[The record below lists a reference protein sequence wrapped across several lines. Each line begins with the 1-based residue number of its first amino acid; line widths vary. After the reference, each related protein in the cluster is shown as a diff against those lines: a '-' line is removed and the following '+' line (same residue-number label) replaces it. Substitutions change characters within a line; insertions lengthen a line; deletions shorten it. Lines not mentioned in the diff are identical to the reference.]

1 MAMTP
6 ERAQDASDFLYD
18 AWMGGEVIDALPAPV
33 RPGTREEGYAIQ
45 ALLEAR
51 SAKPLYG
58 WKIAATGKEG
68 QRHIN
73 VDGPLAGR
81 LLAERV
87 IPDGGTVPS
96 SPNRMRVAE
105 IEFAFRMGRDLAPR
119 DTPFTVDEVLDA
131 VDTLHAAIEIPDS
144 RYEDFTAVGAPQLIA
159 DDACAHYFL
168 CAESTGADWRALDLV
183 AHHVVGRVENRY
195 EREGSGAAVL
205 GDPRVALAWLANE
218 LSGLGVTL
226 RAGEVVTT
234 GTCIVPPPIAP
245 GDHVRADFG
254 TLGAVDL
261 RLGA

>member
-183 AHHVVGRVENRY
+183 AHRAVGRVANRY

-218 LSGLGVTL
+218 LRAL
-226 RAGEVVTT
+226 RIPLLRGQTVTT
-234 GTCIVPPPIAP
+234 GTCFKPLELEP
-245 GDHVRADFG
+245 GDVVTADLGVLGRATVRFE
-254 TLGAVDL
+254 
-261 RLGA
+261 